1 MQCRLQDPV
10 RKTTPMQA
18 TPSCRRTTGAFSAG
32 NLSYLHDRRVWACN
46 RAGRSRSKMQTRTI
60 ITIHMDLLHSNT
72 ESTQLQAA
80 QRVADS
86 PCMQPARPQQRQ
98 CTNQVGIPLLRE
110 GVGRVQNDL
119 HATSCPVCQTPVADA
134 AWTQHLPKLSSKRP
148 SSGSLCIGEA

>member
-1 MQCRLQDPV
+1 MQCRLQYPV
-10 RKTTPMQA
+10 RKRTPMQA

-60 ITIHMDLLHSNT
+60 ITIPMDLLHSNT

-98 CTNQVGIPLLRE
+98 CTNQVWIPLLRE
-110 GVGRVQNDL
+110 GVGRVQ
-119 HATSCPVCQTPVADA
+119 
-134 AWTQHLPKLSSKRP
+134 P
-148 SSGSLCIGEA
+148 SSHELRLAQQRARGTHGLSLEFLDGRLPCKIDR